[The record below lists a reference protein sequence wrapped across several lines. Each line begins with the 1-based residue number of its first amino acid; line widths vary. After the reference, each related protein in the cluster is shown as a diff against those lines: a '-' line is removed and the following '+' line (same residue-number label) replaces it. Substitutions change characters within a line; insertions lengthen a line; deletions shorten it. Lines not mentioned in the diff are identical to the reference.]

1 MRGCLTWFF
10 ALFAIVLVATWVFA
24 PAVAAGLVSAG
35 LGTAGFESADKQ
47 VTVVAD
53 PPIELL
59 TLRADRIHLQATNAR
74 FGGVAMGAVD
84 LTLGGVGLM
93 GREADS
99 VVGTLTAVRIPT
111 LLGSP
116 ATITSVGLSGPSS
129 DLRAILTLSLKDVQA
144 LASAAVEGQ
153 LGQTPTKVT
162 LTAPDKVTVV
172 ASGLNVRGRLVV
184 DKGGGL
190 VLVTTSPAGF
200 SGPIDIIRPGAT
212 QPLRLTGI
220 TLRTD
225 GATLTATVDASFFGG

>member
-10 ALFAIVLVATWVFA
+10 FLFAILLVATWVFA

-35 LGTAGFESADKQ
+35 LGTAGFESADRT

-59 TLRADRIHLQATNAR
+59 TLRADKVRVQATNAR
-74 FGGVAMGAVD
+74 FGGLTIGSVD
-84 LTLGGVGLM
+84 LTLGGVGLV
-93 GREADS
+93 GRQADS
-99 VVGTLTAVRIPT
+99 VDGTLTGVRIPT

-129 DLRAILTLSLKDVQA
+129 DLRAIITLSLKDVQA
-144 LASAAVEGQ
+144 LASAAVRGP
-153 LGQTPTKVT
+153 LGTTPSKVT
-162 LTAPDKVTVV
+162 LTAPDKVTVA
-172 ASGLNVRGRLVV
+172 ASGMDVRGRLVV

-200 SGPIDIIRPGAT
+200 SGPIDIIRPGPT

-220 TLRTD
+220 TLRAD
-225 GATLTATVDASFFGG
+225 GAILTAIVDPSFFGG

>member
-10 ALFAIVLVATWVFA
+10 VVLAVLLGATWAFA
-24 PAVAAGLVSAG
+24 PGVAAGLVSAG
-35 LGTAGFESADKQ
+35 LGTAGFESADKS

-59 TLRADRIHLQATNAR
+59 TLRADKVRVQATNAT
-74 FGGVAMGAVD
+74 FSGLAIGSVD

-93 GREADS
+93 GRQADS
-99 VVGTLTAVRIPT
+99 VDGTLTGVKVPT
-111 LLGSP
+111 ALGS
-116 ATITSVGLSGPSS
+116 AANLTSVGLSGPSS
-129 DLRAILTLSLKDVQA
+129 DLRAIVTLSLKDVQA

-153 LGQTPTKVT
+153 LGSSATKVT
-162 LTAPDKVTVV
+162 LTAPDKVTVS

-190 VLVTTSPAGF
+190 VFVTIAPAGF
-200 SGPIDIIRPGAT
+200 SDPIDIFRPGPT

-220 TLRTD
+220 TLRTN
-225 GATLTATVDASFFGG
+225 GATLTATIDASFFGG